1 MKRKKDIVEVEGKSN
16 LLEVDFASRYSVDEL
31 SWEIGVSLEEV
42 QETQKFLNEIE
53 EEIKMEEYVEEVLEK
68 GSFRLRK

>member
-16 LLEVDFASRYSVDEL
+16 LLEVDFAVQYSVDEL